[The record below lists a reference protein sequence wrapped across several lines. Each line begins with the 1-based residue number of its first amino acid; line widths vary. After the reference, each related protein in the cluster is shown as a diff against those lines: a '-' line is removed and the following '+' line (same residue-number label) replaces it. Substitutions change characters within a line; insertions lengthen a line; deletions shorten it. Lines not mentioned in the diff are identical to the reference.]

1 MELKFTNINILKGG
15 IVMPFNVNN
24 NFNNNQGAMN
34 NNADK
39 KKTNFR
45 IGKLWGSDG
54 QLDISIWVAQS
65 GVFTTLTIKS
75 AIGKDPA
82 TGVNVLEQKMPGDL
96 PRFYMSISLV
106 KALLQCI
113 DSYTPEEIARINFEF
128 DKDQKGGKLSIIG
141 DGNVI
146 KMTID
151 SKKQQGART
160 ITFDPISA
168 GSKNIH
174 ATFLVFCEYMKIAY
188 KKALYNKLDPDEF
201 AMAVGGGSDNDND
214 DMPI

>member
-1 MELKFTNINILKGG
+1 
-15 IVMPFNVNN
+15 MPFNVNN
-24 NFNNNQGAMN
+24 NFNNNQGGL
-34 NNADK
+34 NNATDK

-54 QLDISIWVAQS
+54 QLDISVWVAQS

-82 TGVNVLEQKMPGDL
+82 TGTNVLEQKMPGDL

-106 KALLQCI
+106 KAFLQCI
-113 DSYTPEEIARINFEF
+113 ESYTADDISRINFEY
-128 DKDQKGGKLSIIG
+128 DKDQRGGKLSIIG

-151 SKKQQGART
+151 SKKQQGHRT
-160 ITFDPISA
+160 ITFEATSV

-174 ATFLVFCEYMKIAY
+174 STFLVFCEYMKIAY

-201 AMAVGGGSDNDND
+201 AMAVGNGGNDDND
-214 DMPI
+214 DIPI